1 MDGLAVYVKERLLHG
16 TYLMHALTVLG
27 YLPKFKRGLKLAFSA
42 HFLYTFSIQVLL
54 N

>member
-27 YLPKFKRGLKLAFSA
+27 YLPKFKKGSETSF
-42 HFLYTFSIQVLL
+42 
-54 N
+54 